1 MAGYMLRRP
10 VSHAVILLSVVA
22 AVICALGSQY
32 AIKNLVDIVAKGE
45 TTLVMTAFLILVGLI
60 FADNLLW
67 RVGGWFA
74 SRVFVRVSGDVRRDL
89 FQHVTHHSPG
99 YFADRLPGMLAGRIS
114 ATANALFTTENTFA
128 WNVLPPTIAVI
139 GAIIVLSMVNP
150 TMAGTLV
157 VIAALLIAIIYVL
170 AKRGA
175 PLHHEYA
182 ANAAKVEGELVDV
195 LSNMNAVRLFG
206 ATVMEQERL
215 SDKIEVEMRARQRS
229 LRYLEIIRLV
239 HGVVTATLTAGLLA
253 WALLLWSQS
262 KASPGDIVL
271 VSSLGFAIL
280 HGTRDLAVALVDLT
294 QHVARL
300 SEAVSTLLIPHALPD
315 APHARPFVI
324 GHGRGARIDFEDVQF
339 SYPQR
344 KPILQNFDLHIRAG
358 ERVGLVGPSGAGK
371 STVLTLLQ
379 RFYDVQQGR
388 IRINGLD
395 ITDLKQES
403 LRQAIAVVP
412 QDISLFHRSIL
423 ENIRYGRPDATDD
436 EVLAAAEAASCRGFI
451 DALPQGFDTIV
462 GERGLKLSGGQ
473 RQRLALARAFLK
485 DAPILVLD
493 EATSALDSES
503 EAAIQKALNRLM
515 RGRSVIA
522 IAHRLS
528 TLQSFDRIVVMDH
541 GRVVDQGSPKELS
554 ARPGLYRDL
563 LLRQTGSS
571 HLAATA

>member
-1 MAGYMLRRP
+1 MLRRP

>member
-1 MAGYMLRRP
+1 MDGLSNP
-10 VSHAVILLSVVA
+10 VGTLSVNGLQK
-22 AVICALGSQY
+22 IYPTGTE
-32 AIKNLVDIVAKGE
+32 AIRNLTFGVRSGE
-45 TTLVMTAFLILVGLI
+45 
-60 FADNLLW
+60 
-67 RVGGWFA
+67 
-74 SRVFVRVSGDVRRDL
+74 FVC
-89 FQHVTHHSPG
+89 
-99 YFADRLPGMLAGRIS
+99 I
-114 ATANALFTTENTFA
+114 
-128 WNVLPPTIAVI
+128 
-139 GAIIVLSMVNP
+139 
-150 TMAGTLV
+150 
-157 VIAALLIAIIYVL
+157 
-170 AKRGA
+170 
-175 PLHHEYA
+175 
-182 ANAAKVEGELVDV
+182 
-195 LSNMNAVRLFG
+195 
-206 ATVMEQERL
+206 
-215 SDKIEVEMRARQRS
+215 
-229 LRYLEIIRLV
+229 
-239 HGVVTATLTAGLLA
+239 
-253 WALLLWSQS
+253 
-262 KASPGDIVL
+262 
-271 VSSLGFAIL
+271 
-280 HGTRDLAVALVDLT
+280 
-294 QHVARL
+294 
-300 SEAVSTLLIPHALPD
+300 
-315 APHARPFVI
+315 
-324 GHGRGARIDFEDVQF
+324 
-339 SYPQR
+339 
-344 KPILQNFDLHIRAG
+344 
-358 ERVGLVGPSGAGK
+358 VGPSGAGK

>member
-253 WALLLWSQS
+253 WALLLWSQG

>member
-1 MAGYMLRRP
+1 MLRRP

-253 WALLLWSQS
+253 WALLLWSQG

>member
-1 MAGYMLRRP
+1 MAKTCQARTIPHTLPKYRTRPLAFMAGYMLRRP

-253 WALLLWSQS
+253 WALLLWSQG

-324 GHGRGARIDFEDVQF
+324 GHGRVHASTLRTCN
-339 SYPQR
+339 S
-344 KPILQNFDLHIRAG
+344 PIR
-358 ERVGLVGPSGAGK
+358 SG
-371 STVLTLLQ
+371 S
-379 RFYDVQQGR
+379 
-388 IRINGLD
+388 
-395 ITDLKQES
+395 
-403 LRQAIAVVP
+403 P
-412 QDISLFHRSIL
+412 
-423 ENIRYGRPDATDD
+423 
-436 EVLAAAEAASCRGFI
+436 SCRI
-451 DALPQGFDTIV
+451 SICI
-462 GERGLKLSGGQ
+462 S
-473 RQRLALARAFLK
+473 ARAK
-485 DAPILVLD
+485 G
-493 EATSALDSES
+493 SDS
-503 EAAIQKALNRLM
+503 
-515 RGRSVIA
+515 
-522 IAHRLS
+522 
-528 TLQSFDRIVVMDH
+528 
-541 GRVVDQGSPKELS
+541 S
-554 ARPGLYRDL
+554 ARRARGNP
-563 LLRQTGSS
+563 QS
-571 HLAATA
+571 